1 MKTIAVVTD
10 GLSKLECFL
19 NKNLEMIFKD
29 KVMIKNYYLN
39 KITEKELIKDDII
52 LVMIDDRVLKIKK
65 YVEDVSKIIT
75 INRSIKQKDI
85 YKLFSL
91 PEGIDVLVVNDNKH
105 TVLETISNLYNI
117 GINHLN
123 FIPYNPNE
131 EYRNIKK
138 EAVTGK

>member
-85 YKLFSL
+85 LSYF
-91 PEGIDVLVVNDNKH
+91 H
-105 TVLETISNLYNI
+105 CQ
-117 GINHLN
+117 
-123 FIPYNPNE
+123 
-131 EYRNIKK
+131 K
-138 EAVTGK
+138 E

>member
-117 GINHLN
+117 VINHMN
-123 FIPYNPNE
+123 FIPYNPND
-131 EYRNIKK
+131 
-138 EAVTGK
+138 